1 MDTTAPM
8 PDWKTRQ
15 MIKASGWP
23 LAPGLLAPGADF
35 HAPAEGGL
43 VPFHWACTEG
53 KAGLVRHMLEHGAN
67 PQDRLPTGQGMLHMA
82 ARSKDFQTVMLL
94 IDALKA
100 AGAPAPDEGLR
111 SFLTRTFAKGHP
123 DSKNRLLQA
132 LKDWDRLQKQ
142 AAPRPD

>member
-1 MDTTAPM
+1 MT
-8 PDWKTRQ
+8 DWKIQQ

-23 LAPGLLAPGADF
+23 LAPEHLAPGADF

-43 VPFHWACTEG
+43 VPFHWACSQG
-53 KAGLVRHMLEHGAN
+53 KAGLVRHMLDHGAN

-82 ARSKDFQTVMLL
+82 ARAADFQTVMLL

-100 AGAPAPDEGLR
+100 TGAPAPDEGLR
-111 SFLTRTFAKGHP
+111 SFLTKTFAKGHA
-123 DSKNRLLQA
+123 DSKNRLQQT

-142 AAPRPD
+142 AAAKPG